1 MGSVRMALLASSLCA
16 GSALGQVPAQVPDS
30 GRWQDLAFAA
40 GEVDSRMEDS
50 YIARVVGLA
59 AAGRLDEDRALL
71 ARVRAIGAALIRA
84 AVDMKPE
91 AAEWQWE
98 FHVTS
103 DPEVEAFCMA
113 GGKILVGAGFVHQ
126 LALDDGELATL
137 LAHEVAH
144 AVAEHHR
151 EILSAALFLNQPA
164 VPLDVLLER
173 MDTDLGMQI
182 RLAGLASLQ
191 ESEADQLGM
200 VLAHRAGW
208 PAAAMLSFYRKLA
221 GIDSGSGLAS
231 SHPAPGSRVSM
242 AKGMA
247 LLFGR

>member
-1 MGSVRMALLASSLCA
+1 MAFLASLLCMGSAM
-16 GSALGQVPAQVPDS
+16 AQVPDS

-40 GEVDSRMEDS
+40 EEVDSRMEDS
-50 YIARVVGLA
+50 YNARVVGLA
-59 AAGRLDEDRALL
+59 AAGKLDDDHALVV
-71 ARVRAIGAALIRA
+71 RVRSIGAGLIRA
-84 AVDMKPE
+84 AVGMKPE
-91 AAEWQWE
+91 AADWQWE
-98 FHVTS
+98 IHVTS

-113 GGKILVGAGFVHQ
+113 GGKILVGARFVQ
-126 LALDDGELATL
+126 RLELDDGELATL

-164 VPLDVLLER
+164 VPIDVVLER
-173 MDTDLGMQI
+173 YDTDLSLQI
-182 RLAGLASLQ
+182 RLAGLANMQ

-208 PAAAMLSFYRKLA
+208 PSSSMLSFYRKLA
-221 GIDSGSGLAS
+221 GIDSGGDLAS
-231 SHPAPGSRVSM
+231 SHPAPASRISM

>member
-1 MGSVRMALLASSLCA
+1 MGCAS
-16 GSALGQVPAQVPDS
+16 AQVPDS

-40 GEVDSRMEDS
+40 DEVDSRMEDS
-50 YIARVVGLA
+50 YIDRVVGLA
-59 AAGRLDEDRALL
+59 AAGRLDQDRVLL
-71 ARVRAIGAALIRA
+71 ARVRRIGATLTA
-84 AVDMKPE
+84 AAIAMKPQ
-91 AAEWQWE
+91 AAGWQWE

-113 GGKILVGAGFVHQ
+113 GGKILVGAAFVQ
-126 LALDDGELATL
+126 RLALDDAELATL

-144 AVAEHHR
+144 ALAEHHN
-151 EILSAALFLNQPA
+151 EILSAALFLNKPA
-164 VPLDVLLER
+164 VPIDVLLER
-173 MDTDLGMQI
+173 MESDLGLQI

-208 PAAAMLSFYRKLA
+208 PAAGMLSFYRKLA
-221 GIDSGSGLAS
+221 GIDAGGGLAS
-231 SHPAPGSRVSM
+231 SHPAPASRISM

-247 LLFGR
+247 LLFGQQ